1 MPEGDKEND
10 SDRVKPLE
18 VKLGG
23 KEKETKMLVVSE
35 EVRKDETLELIYN
48 EVKDRLNTQFQSLD
62 GLNTKASVIIGFVG
76 VIIGISL
83 QLYSQSN
90 SYLFGSCM
98 TLFMIS
104 IFFSFSA
111 YKIKSYRRD
120 PEPRALT
127 VEYLMEDDKTVKKQ
141 LIDNFI
147 ASFEENKNKIEE
159 KGKYINYS
167 LILLFVGLIFLISS
181 IIVG

>member
-1 MPEGDKEND
+1 MNEDTYP
-10 SDRVKPLE
+10 P
-18 VKLGG
+18 
-23 KEKETKMLVVSE
+23 
-35 EVRKDETLELIYN
+35 ETLELIYN

-120 PEPRALT
+120 PEPGPLRD
-127 VEYLMEDDKTVKKQ
+127 EYLTTDDKTVKEQ
-141 LIDNFI
+141 LIANFI
-147 ASFEENKNKIEE
+147 ESFEENKTKIAE
-159 KGKYINYS
+159 KVKYINYS
-167 LILLFVGLIFLISS
+167 IILLLVGLIVLILSV
-181 IIVG
+181 IVG

>member
-1 MPEGDKEND
+1 MNEDTYP
-10 SDRVKPLE
+10 P
-18 VKLGG
+18 
-23 KEKETKMLVVSE
+23 
-35 EVRKDETLELIYN
+35 ETLELIYN

-90 SYLFGSCM
+90 SYLFCSCM

-111 YKIKSYRRD
+111 YKSKSYRRD
-120 PEPRALT
+120 PEPRAFT
-127 VEYLMEDDKTVKKQ
+127 VGYLKKDDKKVMEQ
-141 LIDNFI
+141 LIANFI
-147 ASFEENKNKIEE
+147 ESFEDNKTKIEE

-167 LILLFVGLIFLISS
+167 LIFLFVGLIVLISS
-181 IIVG
+181 IILG

>member
-1 MPEGDKEND
+1 MND
-10 SDRVKPLE
+10 DTYPQ
-18 VKLGG
+18 
-23 KEKETKMLVVSE
+23 
-35 EVRKDETLELIYN
+35 ETLELIYN

-120 PEPRALT
+120 PEPRDLT
-127 VEYLMEDDKTVKKQ
+127 EKYLREDDKEVKKQ

-147 ASFEENKNKIEE
+147 ESFEENKNKIEE

-167 LILLFVGLIFLISS
+167 LILLFVGLIVLILSV
-181 IIVG
+181 IVG

>member
-1 MPEGDKEND
+1 MND
-10 SDRVKPLE
+10 DTYPL
-18 VKLGG
+18 
-23 KEKETKMLVVSE
+23 
-35 EVRKDETLELIYN
+35 ETLELIYN

-98 TLFMIS
+98 TLFLIS

-120 PEPRALT
+120 PEPRDLT
-127 VEYLMEDDKTVKKQ
+127 EKYLREDDKEVKKQ

-147 ASFEENKNKIEE
+147 ESFEENKNKIEE

-167 LILLFVGLIFLISS
+167 LILLFVGLIVLILSVS
-181 IIVG
+181 VG

>member
-1 MPEGDKEND
+1 MNEDTYP
-10 SDRVKPLE
+10 P
-18 VKLGG
+18 
-23 KEKETKMLVVSE
+23 
-35 EVRKDETLELIYN
+35 ETLELIYD
-48 EVKDRLNTQFQSLD
+48 EVKDALNMQFQSVE

-104 IFFSFSA
+104 IFLSLSA
-111 YKIKSYRRD
+111 YKVKGYRRD
-120 PEPRALT
+120 PKPRALT
-127 VEYLMEDDKTVKKQ
+127 EKYLSEDEKKVKKQ

-147 ASFEENKNKIEE
+147 QSFEDNKTKIEE
-159 KGKYINYS
+159 KVKYINYS
-167 LILLFVGLIFLISS
+167 LRFLFLGLIVLITS
-181 IIVG
+181 ILVG

>member
-1 MPEGDKEND
+1 MSED
-10 SDRVKPLE
+10 SYP
-18 VKLGG
+18 
-23 KEKETKMLVVSE
+23 S
-35 EVRKDETLELIYN
+35 ETLDLVYN
-48 EVKDRLNTQFQSLD
+48 EVKDALNMQFQSMD

-120 PEPRALT
+120 PEPRELT
-127 VEYLMEDDKTVKKQ
+127 EKYLREDDKEVKKQ

-159 KGKYINYS
+159 KVKYINYS
-167 LILLFVGLIFLISS
+167 LILLFVGLIVLISS

>member
-1 MPEGDKEND
+1 MSEGDKEND
-10 SDRVKPLE
+10 SYRVKPLE
-18 VKLGG
+18 VKPGG
-23 KEKETKMLVVSE
+23 KDKGTKMLVVSE

-62 GLNTKASVIIGFVG
+62 GLNTTASVIIGFVG

-98 TLFMIS
+98 TLFLIS
-104 IFFSFSA
+104 IFFSLSA

-120 PEPRALT
+120 PEPRPLRDKYLT
-127 VEYLMEDDKTVKKQ
+127 TNDKKVK
-141 LIDNFI
+141 
-147 ASFEENKNKIEE
+147 AHR
-159 KGKYINYS
+159 
-167 LILLFVGLIFLISS
+167 
-181 IIVG
+181 

>member
-1 MPEGDKEND
+1 MTEDKY
-10 SDRVKPLE
+10 PP
-18 VKLGG
+18 
-23 KEKETKMLVVSE
+23 
-35 EVRKDETLELIYN
+35 ETLELIYN

-98 TLFMIS
+98 ALFMIS
-104 IFFSFSA
+104 IFFSLSA

-120 PEPRALT
+120 PEPRPLRDKYLT
-127 VEYLMEDDKTVKKQ
+127 TNDKKVKEQ
-141 LIDNFI
+141 LIANFI
-147 ASFEENKNKIEE
+147 ESFEGSKAKIEE

-167 LILLFVGLIFLISS
+167 LMLLFVGLIVLISS
-181 IIVG
+181 IVMG

>member
-1 MPEGDKEND
+1 MTEDTYP
-10 SDRVKPLE
+10 P
-18 VKLGG
+18 
-23 KEKETKMLVVSE
+23 
-35 EVRKDETLELIYN
+35 ETLELIYN

-98 TLFMIS
+98 TLFLIS
-104 IFFSFSA
+104 IVFSFSA

-120 PEPRALT
+120 PEPRDLT
-127 VEYLMEDDKTVKKQ
+127 EKYLREDDKEVKKQ

-147 ASFEENKNKIEE
+147 ESFEENNTKIEE
-159 KGKYINYS
+159 KGEYINYS
-167 LILLFVGLIFLISS
+167 LILLFVGLIVLILSV
-181 IIVG
+181 IVG

>member
-1 MPEGDKEND
+1 MNEDTYP
-10 SDRVKPLE
+10 P
-18 VKLGG
+18 
-23 KEKETKMLVVSE
+23 
-35 EVRKDETLELIYN
+35 ETLDLVYN
-48 EVKDRLNTQFQSLD
+48 EVKDALNMQFQSMD
-62 GLNTKASVIIGFVG
+62 ELNTKASVIIGFVG

-98 TLFMIS
+98 TLFLIS

-111 YKIKSYRRD
+111 HKGKRYRKY

-127 VEYLMEDDKTVKKQ
+127 VKYLMGNDKTVKKQ

-147 ASFEENKNKIEE
+147 VSFEDNKTKIEE
-159 KGKYINYS
+159 IFKYISYS
-167 LILLFVGLIFLISS
+167 LIFLFIGLIVLILSV
-181 IIVG
+181 IVG

>member
-1 MPEGDKEND
+1 ME
-10 SDRVKPLE
+10 
-18 VKLGG
+18 
-23 KEKETKMLVVSE
+23 
-35 EVRKDETLELIYN
+35 
-48 EVKDRLNTQFQSLD
+48 

-90 SYLFGSCM
+90 SYLFGSGM

-111 YKIKSYRRD
+111 YKGKRYRKD

-127 VEYLMEDDKTVKKQ
+127 VKYLMEDDKTVKKQ

-147 ASFEENKNKIEE
+147 VSFEDNKTKIEE
-159 KGKYINYS
+159 KVKYINYS
-167 LILLFVGLIFLISS
+167 IIFLFIGLIVLILS

>member
-1 MPEGDKEND
+1 MNEDTHPPEK
-10 SDRVKPLE
+10 
-18 VKLGG
+18 
-23 KEKETKMLVVSE
+23 
-35 EVRKDETLELIYN
+35 TLDLIYN
-48 EVKDRLNTQFQSLD
+48 EVKDALNMQFQSME

-111 YKIKSYRRD
+111 YKGKRYRKD
-120 PEPRALT
+120 PAPRALT
-127 VEYLMEDDKTVKKQ
+127 VEYLMKDDKTVKKK

-147 ASFEENKNKIEE
+147 VSFEYNKTKIEE
-159 KGKYINYS
+159 KVKYINYS
-167 LILLFVGLIFLISS
+167 LIFLFVGLIVLISS

>member
-1 MPEGDKEND
+1 MNEDTYPPEK
-10 SDRVKPLE
+10 
-18 VKLGG
+18 
-23 KEKETKMLVVSE
+23 
-35 EVRKDETLELIYN
+35 TLDLIYN
-48 EVKDRLNTQFQSLD
+48 EVKDALNMQFQSIE

-111 YKIKSYRRD
+111 YKGKRYRKD

-127 VEYLMEDDKTVKKQ
+127 VKYLMEDDKTVKKQ
-141 LIDNFI
+141 LIDNFVV
-147 ASFEENKNKIEE
+147 SFEANKTKIEE
-159 KGKYINYS
+159 KVKYINYS
-167 LILLFVGLIFLISS
+167 LIFLFVGLIVLISS

>member
-1 MPEGDKEND
+1 MTEDTY
-10 SDRVKPLE
+10 PL
-18 VKLGG
+18 
-23 KEKETKMLVVSE
+23 
-35 EVRKDETLELIYN
+35 ETLELIYN

-90 SYLFGSCM
+90 SYLFGLCM
-98 TLFMIS
+98 SLFMIS

-111 YKIKSYRRD
+111 YKGKRYRKD

-147 ASFEENKNKIEE
+147 ASFEENKNNIEE
-159 KGKYINYS
+159 KVKYINYS
-167 LILLFVGLIFLISS
+167 LILLFVGLIVLTLSV
-181 IIVG
+181 IVG

>member
-1 MPEGDKEND
+1 MNEDTYP
-10 SDRVKPLE
+10 P
-18 VKLGG
+18 
-23 KEKETKMLVVSE
+23 
-35 EVRKDETLELIYN
+35 ETLELIYN
-48 EVKDRLNTQFQSLD
+48 EVKDTLNTQFQSVE

-104 IFFSFSA
+104 IFLSFSA
-111 YKIKSYRRD
+111 YKVEGYRRD
-120 PEPRALT
+120 PEPRKLT
-127 VEYLMEDDKTVKKQ
+127 EKYLREDDKKVKKQ

-147 ASFEENKNKIEE
+147 VSFEDNKNKIEE
-159 KGKYINYS
+159 KGKNINYS
-167 LILLFVGLIFLISS
+167 LILLFVGLIVLISS